1 MGPGD
6 PSLGFAGAPTCELR
20 REPVSITSYNLLALS
35 DVHLGSELVQHVRP
49 GLPPCSATSL
59 RRDRDLAAL
68 LDWYAERR
76 VEERPWKLIIAGD
89 FIDFT
94 GMCVKPAGE
103 ITTAPTSEEL
113 EHGLGGAADHALAKL
128 RLVMQAHDLVMR
140 ALARFLRAGH
150 RLVVVP
156 GNHDADFH
164 WASMQAEFKQVLAS
178 AGGVALDQIE
188 FSPWFYCE
196 EGVIYL
202 EHGHQYDAF
211 CSHDHV
217 LYPVSPS
224 DPRRTTFSLSDILVR
239 YVVRPTP
246 GMTEGGHDGMEALDY
261 LRFALS
267 LGAGGMLALAGRFVR
282 VLGAALA
289 LWREHW
295 SHATAGIRRE
305 HERMLE
311 RWCEARQTRAERVL
325 ELVRLQL
332 PPLTRSL
339 AGIATSLMLDWVLL
353 GVSIAA
359 AVASVVIWLDH
370 WQAASLGGSAL
381 VASVVILRRT
391 CLVRQG
397 IEPSSVLR
405 ERAGRLAQLFPS
417 AVVVMGHTHLPEV
430 FKTAAQ
436 SLYVNLG
443 AWAEEETPDGRAP
456 ALPATRT
463 HLVLTRHS
471 HGPTAQLLT
480 WGDGAPRPFEP
491 RTVS

>member
-1 MGPGD
+1 MLIKRGPSPVGPGD

-49 GLPPCSATSL
+49 NTPGCSATSL

-68 LDWYAERR
+68 LAWYAERR
-76 VEERPWKLIIAGD
+76 VAGRPWKLVIAGD
-89 FIDFT
+89 FVDFT
-94 GMCVKPAGE
+94 GMSVMPEQGTNE
-103 ITTAPTSEEL
+103 LRTAPTSEEL
-113 EHGLGGAADHALAKL
+113 AHGLGGAADHASAKL
-128 RLVMQAHDLVMR
+128 RLVMQHHALVMDG
-140 ALARFLRAGH
+140 LAAFLRAGH
-150 RLVVVP
+150 RLLLIP

-164 WASMQAEFKQVLAS
+164 WQSLQAEFKQALAS
-178 AGGVALDQIE
+178 TGGVDAEQIE

-202 EHGHQYDAF
+202 EHGHQYDAY

-217 LYPVSPS
+217 LYPVSPN
-224 DPRRTTFSLSDILVR
+224 DPRRTTSSLSDILVR

-246 GMTEGGHDGMEALDY
+246 GMTEGGHDQMGALDY

-359 AVASVVIWLDH
+359 AVAAVVIWLDH

-430 FKTAAQ
+430 
-436 SLYVNLG
+436 
-443 AWAEEETPDGRAP
+443 
-456 ALPATRT
+456 
-463 HLVLTRHS
+463 
-471 HGPTAQLLT
+471 
-480 WGDGAPRPFEP
+480 
-491 RTVS
+491 

>member
-1 MGPGD
+1 LLEACD
-6 PSLGFAGAPTCELR
+6 ADQERTR
-20 REPVSITSYNLLALS
+20 RAPVSITSYNLLALS

-76 VEERPWKLIIAGD
+76 VEGRPWKLIIAGD

-94 GMCVKPAGE
+94 GMCVSPADE

-128 RLVMQAHDLVMR
+128 RLVMRQHELVMQ

-156 GNHDADFH
+156 GNHDADWH
-164 WASMQAEFKQVLAS
+164 WASMQAEFQHVLSS
-178 AGGVALDQIE
+178 AGGVAPDQIE

-202 EHGHQYDAF
+202 EHGHQYDSF

-217 LYPVSPS
+217 LYPVSPN

-246 GMTEGGHDGMEALDY
+246 GMTEGGHDSMQALDY
-261 LRFALS
+261 VRFALS
-267 LGAGGMLALAGRFVR
+267 LGAGGMLALVGRFLR
-282 VLGAALA
+282 VLGAALS

-295 SHATAGIRRE
+295 SHATASVRRE

-311 RWCEARQTRAERVL
+311 RWCEVRQTRVERAL

-359 AVASVVIWLDH
+359 AVAAVVIWLDH
-370 WQAASLGGSAL
+370 WQAASLAGCAL

-391 CLVRQG
+391 WLVRPG
-397 IEPSSVLR
+397 VEPSSSLR

-417 AVVVMGHTHLPEV
+417 AVVVMGHTHLPEIH
-430 FKTAAQ
+430 KTAAQ
-436 SLYVNLG
+436 SLYINLG

-463 HLVLTRHS
+463 HLVLTRNS
-471 HGPTAQLLT
+471 LGPSAQLLT

-491 RTVS
+491 RAAS